1 MNMTLLYVFI
11 LLVEIALV
19 IFIISKIRKFVRKKP
34 NIWVDNIEQTTMNND
49 DWRRVLYNSD
59 NMQVVAMSVPQG
71 QDLGMEKHATNDQFF
86 RIESGVGKLET
97 MTSDGQK
104 TQYDLQD
111 GYSSVVPHN
120 TWHNLIN
127 TGDKPL
133 KLYTIYSPPHHRPGL
148 IQHTKQEEIIHH

>member
-1 MNMTLLYVFI
+1 MNMTFLYVFI

-104 TQYDLQD
+104 TQ
-111 GYSSVVPHN
+111 
-120 TWHNLIN
+120 
-127 TGDKPL
+127 
-133 KLYTIYSPPHHRPGL
+133 
-148 IQHTKQEEIIHH
+148 